1 MQRILIMGATSAI
14 AEATARLFARR
25 GDSLMLVGRS
35 AERLQA
41 IAQDLKV
48 RGAAAAETIVMDA
61 NNADYRTLLQVA
73 TQRLGGELDC
83 ALIAHGTLTNQ
94 AAAQR
99 SVELLRTEFET
110 NALSVMALCTELANQ
125 FEARRSGT
133 IAIIS
138 SVAGDRGRQSNYAY
152 GAAKAAVTVFASGL
166 RQRLYPAGVRVIT
179 IKPGFV
185 DTPMTASFKK
195 GALWAKPDKVARDIL
210 RAIGRGSSVIYTPRF
225 WRIIMLIIRS
235 IPEFVFRR
243 LRL

>member
-14 AEATARLFARR
+14 AEATARLFAGR
-25 GDSLMLVGRS
+25 GDAIMLVGRN
-35 AERLQA
+35 AERLLA
-41 IAQDLKV
+41 IAADLKV
-48 RGAAAAETIVMDA
+48 RGASQASTLVIDA
-61 NNADYRTLLQVA
+61 RGADYAEVVQSA
-73 TQRLGGELDC
+73 KQQLGGELDC

-94 AAAQR
+94 AEAQR
-99 SVELLRTEFET
+99 SVAFMREEFET
-110 NALSVMALCTELANQ
+110 NALSVMALCTELANL
-125 FEARRSGT
+125 FEARSSGT

-152 GAAKAAVTVFASGL
+152 GAAKAAVSAFASGL
-166 RQRLYPAGVRVIT
+166 RQRLYPKGVRVVT

-195 GALWAKPDKVARDIL
+195 GALWAKPDKVARDIV
-210 RAIGRGSSVIYTPRF
+210 RAIERGSSVVYTPGF
-225 WRIIMLIIRS
+225 WRLIMLIIRS